1 MIFIRYDYHTIV
13 IGAGSAGLVVAS
25 GSAGL
30 GAKVALIEKDK
41 MGGDCLNTG
50 CVPSKSFLKC
60 AHLAKNIKDSE
71 EFGIHSHIDSV
82 DLQKVMTRVHSVIK
96 DIEPNDSK
104 ERYEKLGVDVFS
116 GKGQIVD
123 NHTVSVGDKKLT
135 GKNIV
140 IASGSQPSIPSIKGL
155 KNVPFLTNLNI
166 FELKKLPSHLIVLG
180 AGPIGLELGQGFAHL
195 GSKVTIID
203 QAVQLFPKD
212 DPEVAHLMEEQLK
225 KDGINLILGASIK
238 EVKKHNEDIVVVI
251 EHQSLTREISGD
263 NVLVSLGRI
272 PSSSGFG
279 LENIGIK
286 TDGRGFVLTDKKL
299 RTNIKNIYACGD
311 ITGPYLFTH
320 MAGYQAS
327 IVVRNTILKLGS
339 KVNYSTVPWTTYTKP
354 EVSHVGYTEP
364 LAKSIGL
371 FKESIFVDLK
381 DNDRAQSENDTHGF
395 LKLIVGNKG
404 RLIGATLVGEKAG
417 DMIPL
422 ATLAIKQ
429 KLKPT
434 AFLGLIFSYPT
445 QAEIFA
451 SASLKKVKGSFKDWQ
466 KSLLKKIFLR
476 K

>member
-1 MIFIRYDYHTIV
+1 LIFIKYDYHTIV

-30 GAKVALIEKDK
+30 GAKVALIEEDK

-60 AHLAKNIKDSE
+60 AHLAKDIQNSE
-71 EFGIHSHIDSV
+71 QFGIHSHIDSV
-82 DLQKVMTRVHSVIK
+82 DLQKVMDRVQSVIK
-96 DIEPNDSK
+96 DIEPHDSK

-116 GKGQIVD
+116 GKGQILD
-123 NHTVSVGDKKLT
+123 RHTVCIGEKKLT

-140 IASGSQPSIPSIKGL
+140 IASGSQPNIPNIKGL
-155 KNVPFLTNLNI
+155 KSVPYLTNRNV
-166 FELKKLPSHLIVLG
+166 FKLKKLPSHLIVLG

-203 QAVQLFPKD
+203 QAARLFPKD
-212 DPEVAHLMEEQLK
+212 DFEVAPLMEEQLQ

-238 EVKKHNEDIVVVI
+238 EIKKDNEDIVVVI

-279 LENIGIK
+279 LENVGIK
-286 TDGRGFVLTDKKL
+286 TDSRGFVLTDKKL

-311 ITGPYLFTH
+311 ITGPYQFTH

-327 IVVRNTILKLGS
+327 IVVRNTILKLGA

-364 LAKSIGL
+364 WAKSLGI
-371 FKESIFVDLK
+371 FKESIIVDLN
-381 DNDRAQSENDTHGF
+381 DNDRAKSENDIHGF

-417 DMIPL
+417 DIIPL

-451 SASLKKVKGSFKDWQ
+451 SASLKKAKESFKDWQ
-466 KSLLKKIFLR
+466 KAVIKKFFLR